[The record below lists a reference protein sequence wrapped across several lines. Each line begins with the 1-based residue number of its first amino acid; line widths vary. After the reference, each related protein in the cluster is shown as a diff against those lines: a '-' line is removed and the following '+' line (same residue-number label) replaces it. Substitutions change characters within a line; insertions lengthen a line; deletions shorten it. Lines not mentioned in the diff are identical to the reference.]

1 MDLKKA
7 PLIIFALISLA
18 VTGLQAQT
26 KHKAKAP
33 VKHAAGGLKAS
44 IAAGQKVFTQ
54 YCVSCHQADGLGVPH
69 MNPPLVKTT
78 YVLGD
83 KTKLIKIVLNGFNE
97 DVEING
103 ETYSNSMASHD
114 FLKDQE
120 IADVLTFVRNSFGN
134 KAPAITVAQVK
145 TVRATNKKS

>member
-1 MDLKKA
+1 MDFKKA
-7 PLIIFALISLA
+7 PLLLSFVLLFT
-18 VTGLQAQT
+18 TGLLHAQT
-26 KHKAKAP
+26 KHKAP
-33 VKHAAGGLKAS
+33 VKKHTTVGLKAS
-44 IAAGQKVFTQ
+44 MAAGEKVFTQ
-54 YCVSCHQADGLGVPH
+54 YCVSCHQADALGVPH

-83 KTKLIKIVLNGFNE
+83 KTKLIKIVLNGFSE

-103 ETYSNSMASHD
+103 ETYSNTMASHD

-134 KAPAITVAQVK
+134 KAPAITMAQVK
-145 TVRATNKKS
+145 AVRAANKKG

>member
-1 MDLKKA
+1 MYLKKL
-7 PLIIFALISLA
+7 PLLILAFALSA
-18 VTGLQAQT
+18 TALQAQT
-26 KHKAKAP
+26 KAKSKTIKKSSG
-33 VKHAAGGLKAS
+33 VGLKAS
-44 IAAGQKVFTQ
+44 IAAGQKIFSQ
-54 YCVSCHQADGLGVPH
+54 YCVSCHQADALGVPH

-83 KTKLIKIVLNGFNE
+83 KTKLIKIVLNGFDE

-103 ETYSNSMASHD
+103 ERYSNSMASHD

-134 KAPAITVAQVK
+134 KAPAITMAQVK
-145 TVRATNKKS
+145 AVRATNKK

>member
-7 PLIIFALISLA
+7 PLLILTFVLFTA
-18 VTGLQAQT
+18 GLHAQT
-26 KHKAKAP
+26 KHKTP
-33 VKHAAGGLKAS
+33 VSKSRPLGLKAS
-44 IAAGQKVFTQ
+44 IAAGQKVFSQ

-114 FLKDQE
+114 FLKDEE
-120 IADVLTFVRNSFGN
+120 IANVLTFVRNSFGN

-145 TVRATNKKS
+145 TVRANNKKG